1 MSNEV
6 LSRIAPDAR
15 VASARAR
22 PAAAVVMTA
31 DGKTL
36 PLNGDKEPPRAESA
50 KIELPEEPDLSRMVE
65 KLNDFLRQSA
75 RSLQFR
81 YDEVSGRTVITVV
94 DAASGDVIRQIPS
107 DELLAMAERMR
118 AAGQTGALIDLRV

>member
-1 MSNEV
+1 
-6 LSRIAPDAR
+6 
-15 VASARAR
+15 
-22 PAAAVVMTA
+22 
-31 DGKTL
+31 
-36 PLNGDKEPPRAESA
+36 
-50 KIELPEEPDLSRMVE
+50 MVE